1 MAGGSRNDRSER
13 APRVRRQLTR
23 PARNDIAAILDWSH
37 DRFGATG
44 RRRYERLIARALI
57 AITRKIPPI
66 GSRAADVASDGIRL
80 FHLRNAKHDPDIEPA
95 GRPRHFIVYR
105 IFEPDLV
112 VVLRVLHEAMN
123 LPVYFMTVDRDD

>member
-1 MAGGSRNDRSER
+1 M
-13 APRVRRQLTR
+13 RRQLTR